1 MKKTVSTRAVA
12 LVFMTSAALMLA
24 ACGGGGGGGGSMGLA
39 AGLPSAPAQTT
50 PIAPAIPDAPV
61 PAPTEPVAPATPS
74 GPIDAEILP
83 SADSTNIASSGFP
96 WSGRFSGVVKRWTLP
111 IPVKINGEPRAVPA
125 MDAIEARLGYVVF
138 DRTSIATAD
147 EATITRGIVFRQGTS
162 YLPAGA
168 NPQAY
173 CANVARAP
181 LDGSWPS
188 TFLFAPGEISARL
201 YVNLDNPQC
210 TASPEIVIHEI
221 GHALGLG
228 AHFKGFG
235 DGDGPIGPAFWSVLA
250 TLYASP
256 IGTPKASVV
265 IKQAKN

>member
-1 MKKTVSTRAVA
+1 MKSRMV
-12 LVFMTSAALMLA
+12 LLSAAFVLA
-24 ACGGGGGGGGSMGLA
+24 ACGGGGGDGGSARLA
-39 AGLPSAPAQTT
+39 STPVETAPT
-50 PIAPAIPDAPV
+50 APV
-61 PAPTEPVAPATPS
+61 TPEVPAATDPVTPAASPS
-74 GPIDAEILP
+74 RTDAEVLAL
-83 SADSTNIASSGFP
+83 ADATNIASAGFP
-96 WSGRFSGVVKRWTLP
+96 WNGRFAGVVKRWTLP
-111 IPVKINGEPRAVPA
+111 IPVKTNGEPRAVPA
-125 MDAIEARLGYVVF
+125 MDAIEAKLGFVIF
-138 DRTSIATAD
+138 DRTSIAAAD

-181 LDGSWPS
+181 SDGSWPS

-210 TASPEIVIHEI
+210 TASPEIVIHEV

-235 DGDGPIGPAFWSVLA
+235 DDDGPIGPAFWPVLA
-250 TLYASP
+250 TLYANP
-256 IGTPKASVV
+256 IGTPKSSVV
-265 IKQAKN
+265 IRQVKN

>member
-1 MKKTVSTRAVA
+1 MKKAVFGRAAA
-12 LVFMTSAALMLA
+12 LVFLA
-24 ACGGGGGGGGSMGLA
+24 CTAFVLTACGGGGSDGGSSSPVA
-39 AGLPSAPAQTT
+39 TT
-50 PIAPAIPDAPV
+50 PEVTTPVTDPVTPEPVTPVATTPAVPDAEV
-61 PAPTEPVAPATPS
+61 LA
-74 GPIDAEILP
+74 L
-83 SADSTNIASSGFP
+83 ADVTNIASSGFP
-96 WSGRFSGVVKRWTLP
+96 WNGRFAGVVKRWTLP
-111 IPVKINGEPRAVPA
+111 IPVKTNGEPRAVPA
-125 MDAIEARLGYVVF
+125 LDAIEAKFGYVVF
-138 DRTSIATAD
+138 DRTSIAAAD

-162 YLPAGA
+162 YLPAGG

-188 TFLFAPGEISARL
+188 TFMFAPGEISARL

-235 DGDGPIGPAFWSVLA
+235 DEDGPIGPAFWPVLA
-250 TLYASP
+250 TLYANP

-265 IKQAKN
+265 IKQVSN